1 MRTELK
7 KLQYIRQTFIA
18 TFERY
23 GIKAAYKGYPITTLL
38 FKDVTDIEGKPVTD
52 HVWFTTSKE
61 FGKYTFSKGNK
72 IKFDAR
78 VKTYQKGYKGHRI
91 DVYANVETDF
101 KLSYATKVIRLESG
115 Q

>member
-7 KLQYIRQTFIA
+7 KLEYIRKTFMA

-23 GIKAAYKGYPITTLL
+23 GAKAAYKGLPIRTLL
-38 FKDVTDIEGKPVTD
+38 FKDVTDIEGKPVSD

-61 FGKYTFSKGNK
+61 FGKYSFSKGDK

-78 VKTYQKGYKGHRI
+78 VKPYQKGYRGHRI
-91 DVYANVETDF
+91 DVYAKVETDF
-101 KLSYATKVIRLESG
+101 K
-115 Q
+115 